1 MSDGLAALHMIC
13 DPEEDRIWRLS
24 QTKNGILMSYIG
36 FVKIESDV
44 TKQYP
49 TLDKAP
55 DWVQDRVAVLRMMPK
70 DPNTSVIFGVGRR
83 IDETTFWIIQPEEI
97 EDDG

>member
-1 MSDGLAALHMIC
+1 MIC
-13 DPEEDRIWRLS
+13 DPEQDRIWRLS
-24 QTKNGILMSYIG
+24 QDERGVHLSYIG
-36 FVKIESDV
+36 FVKIESYV
-44 TKQYP
+44 TKHYS
-49 TLDKAP
+49 TLDKTP

-97 EDDG
+97 EDDA